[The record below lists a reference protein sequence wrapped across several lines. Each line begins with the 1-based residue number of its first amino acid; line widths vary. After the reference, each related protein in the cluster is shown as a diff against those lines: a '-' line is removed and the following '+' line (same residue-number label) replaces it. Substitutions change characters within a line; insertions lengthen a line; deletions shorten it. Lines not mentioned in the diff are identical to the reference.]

1 MEKFSFKKKYGQNFI
16 VDANITK
23 KIASLSDVTKN
34 DLIIEIGP
42 GGGALTKE
50 LLLKTDKVICFE
62 IDETL
67 KPELDKISAKVIFK
81 DFLKVDLLEIIKDYD
96 YDRLFII
103 ANLPYY
109 ITTPIIEKIIDSGVL
124 IEEMYLMMQK
134 EVGERL
140 KASPKTKEYGSLTV
154 YINYYFDVKK
164 VMDVSRNVFI
174 PKPNVDSVVMKFK
187 TKKEKEKVINETYFF
202 ELVRNSFRQKR
213 KTIKNNLSEYNLNI
227 VENVLLKNNLSLQ
240 SRAEEIPLKV
250 FVEISN
256 ELAK

>member
-1 MEKFSFKKKYGQNFI
+1 M
-16 VDANITK
+16 
-23 KIASLSDVTKN
+23 
-34 DLIIEIGP
+34 
-42 GGGALTKE
+42 
-50 LLLKTDKVICFE
+50 
-62 IDETL
+62 
-67 KPELDKISAKVIFK
+67 
-81 DFLKVDLLEIIKDYD
+81 EIIKDYD

-187 TKKEKEKVINETYFF
+187 TKKEKEKVINETHFF
-202 ELVRNSFRQKR
+202 ALVRNSFRQKR